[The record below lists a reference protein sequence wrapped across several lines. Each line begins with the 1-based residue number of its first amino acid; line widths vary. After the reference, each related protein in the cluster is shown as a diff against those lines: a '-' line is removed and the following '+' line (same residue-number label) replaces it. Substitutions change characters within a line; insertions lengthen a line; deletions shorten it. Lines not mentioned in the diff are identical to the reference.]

1 MFYVLGLISFLVPF
15 VQALKEICYEGTGCF
30 ENSFP
35 WAGTE
40 ARPER
45 SLSWAPEQVNTRFL
59 LFTKDNPDHFQE
71 INSSTIFQSHFQTT
85 RKTRFVIHGYTDSG
99 DKGWVPDMCKDE
111 LGYSPSLVH
120 IIGHS
125 LGAHAAGEAGKQM
138 PSIGRITGLDPA
150 QPYFQNNPT
159 DLRLDPTDARLVDV
173 IHTDT
178 APFDSSLGLGIN
190 QLVGHL
196 DFFPNGGIQ
205 MPGCKHKENYNSE
218 IDKVLQEVSRGNWTL
233 NISEEYNKLVCNH
246 LRSYKYYMESI
257 ITPDGFIGFP
267 ASSYLSFSSGDG
279 FPCPA
284 DGCPLM
290 GHYADSF
297 SGATEI
303 SRVFY
308 LNTGDSLPFARW
320 RYQVTV
326 HISAPVSVLGL
337 VRLSLLGING
347 KTKMHQIFSG
357 WIQPKQTVTAFIDVE
372 TKVGRLKSVDFIW
385 SSRNVKN
392 YKHPLE
398 VKSVT
403 VEYGRDGTRYY
414 FCGIR
419 TAGPRTRHIIP
430 LCNRTAGPKD
440 P

>member
-99 DKGWVPDMCKDE
+99 DKGWVPDMCKTMLSVENINCFCIDWSRGSHTEYVQAVNNILVVGSEVADLVKTLRDE

-267 ASSYLSFSSGDG
+267 ASSYF
-279 FPCPA
+279 
-284 DGCPLM
+284 
-290 GHYADSF
+290 
-297 SGATEI
+297 
-303 SRVFY
+303 
-308 LNTGDSLPFARW
+308 
-320 RYQVTV
+320 
-326 HISAPVSVLGL
+326 
-337 VRLSLLGING
+337 
-347 KTKMHQIFSG
+347 G